1 LKVFIVDRGA
11 RKETMCVSNSDSMR
25 LLSSPTKVFVSVET
39 LVGHP

>member
-1 LKVFIVDRGA
+1 
-11 RKETMCVSNSDSMR
+11 MR